1 MGGAAIPEGVNIGAF
16 IGKRVRWEGSSLRS
30 RDEDYQGKLR
40 DMLCAHAIPRIVKEE
55 MKVPVE
61 KVFGWGEVREAH
73 EFMEGN
79 TSMGKIICRVE

>member
-1 MGGAAIPEGVNIGAF
+1 MGGATIPAGVNIGAF

-40 DMLCAHAIPRIVKEE
+40 DMLCEHAIPRIVRGE

-61 KVFGWGEVREAH
+61 KVFGWEEVREAH

-79 TSMGKIICRVE
+79 TSMGKIVCRVE